1 MEKGVFHIEL
11 IVLTQIIIS
20 VIALIVTV
28 TFYFKHKKSKG
39 RQKESRT
46 PTNPE
51 LLEANVRNNF
61 RITLNQQPC
70 LITLIHLEN
79 AQLSQLTN
87 KQFYGYV
94 DNISTSGLMFLC
106 NFNFPVKDRVT
117 VQLNIAIK
125 SYHFT
130 LNGEV
135 IRKEEH
141 KKKKQVAYGVQF
153 HKLSEKERIRLN
165 KILNEVMVEKKKKSN
180 MVGVR

>member
-1 MEKGVFHIEL
+1 MKKEVFHIEL

-28 TFYFKHKKSKG
+28 TFYFKHKKSKDH
-39 RQKESRT
+39 QKESRT

-51 LLEANVRNNF
+51 LLEANIRNNF
-61 RITLNQQPC
+61 RITLHQQPC

-117 VQLNIAIK
+117 VQLNISIK

-141 KKKKQVAYGVQF
+141 KKKKQIAYGVQF
-153 HKLSEKERIRLN
+153 HKMSEKERIRLT
-165 KILNEVMVEKKKKSN
+165 KVLNEVMVEKKKMSN